1 MVAALDRVRGARE
14 RGAALVVAL
23 LVMAV
28 LLLLGTSFLTVS
40 STELEIARNAHDA
53 TQAFYLAE
61 TGLARVRRDVLA
73 QFSGPYRAGCPQ
85 FETFADLRR
94 PVLLTGEP
102 LGMPGQQLDED
113 GSATCGPPRSGAF
126 YPLLDAQNQ
135 PGSAEGLTWRLVPYA
150 TPGTDGT
157 YRVEVR
163 NATAKS
169 LDVRVTASVGAAT
182 RATRQIEATLQV
194 ERFSPADHAVFVDG
208 GVWPLRSAGV
218 QGRFLLAGSV
228 FAKGWS
234 GSYPALRLGEGGA
247 PDQIV
252 NWYKEM
258 DPVLRIAVPPLTST
272 ANEVA
277 DLEAVVRVFQGPV
290 EIVHPS
296 ASVGEPETAG
306 NQVKE
311 PLVAVYTNHG
321 VTGAPGAAAVYAD
334 SGPLQPFDLPRE
346 LVAFPELRGPYS
358 GPPLPSAATPLSH
371 DAFLQAGALPIE
383 GGLILDAATP
393 SFSYPPG
400 LSDLGQCAANCLI
413 YSNAR
418 TGGGSSGESAPPT
431 LQIRGVVW
439 VRGDVLLGG
448 QGAQRLP
455 AIRYQGA
462 GTLYARSGPPDGG
475 VPAGSITVTAD
486 LLPPAGFPPTA
497 ENPPGEGRFPSDHR
511 LGLIASA
518 WVLLGDWTSGQEF
531 AASPPTLRIAAS
543 VHADYGMYNYWPY
556 QIAGSVVARYLYI
569 WRGASI
575 YYVPDLVRSRPPGM
589 PGVVPPKLASPF
601 FVKTAAWRDVLP

>member
-1 MVAALDRVRGARE
+1 MAAALDRVRGARE

-23 LVMAV
+23 LVMAM

-53 TQAFYLAE
+53 TRAFYLAE

-73 QFSGPYRAGCPQ
+73 QFSGPYQAGCGQ
-85 FETFADLRR
+85 LAAYADLRR

-102 LGMPGQQLDED
+102 LGVPGQRLDQD

-135 PGSAEGLTWRLVPYA
+135 PGSAEGPTWRVVPYA
-150 TPGTDGT
+150 TPGAEGT

-163 NATAKS
+163 NATANA
-169 LDVRVTASVGAAT
+169 LDVRVTASAGAAT
-182 RATRQIEATLQV
+182 GATRQLEATLQV
-194 ERFSPADHAVFVDG
+194 ERFSPAEHAVFVDG

-218 QGRFLLAGSV
+218 QGRILLAGSV
-228 FAKGWS
+228 FARGWS

-258 DPVLRIAVPPLTST
+258 DPVLRAAVPPLPST
-272 ANEVA
+272 PDEAA
-277 DLEAVVRVFQGPV
+277 DLRAVVRVFQGPV
-290 EIVHPS
+290 EISHPS

-311 PLVAVYTNHG
+311 PLATVYTNHG
-321 VTGAPGAAAVYAD
+321 FAGTPGAAAAYAD
-334 SGPLQPFDLPRE
+334 SGPFARFDLPRE

-358 GPPLPSAATPLSH
+358 GAPLLAQAPPPSH
-371 DAFLQAGALPIE
+371 DAFLRAGALTIE

-400 LSDLGQCAANCLI
+400 LADLGQCAANCLI
-413 YSNAR
+413 YVSGQS
-418 TGGGSSGESAPPT
+418 GGGGFVGAAPPT
-431 LQIRGVVW
+431 LQVQGIVW

-448 QGAQRLP
+448 QGAQRLG
-455 AIRYQGA
+455 AIRYKGA
-462 GTLYARSGPPDGG
+462 GTLYARSDAPDGG
-475 VPAGSITVTAD
+475 LPAGSITITAD

-497 ENPPGEGRFPSDHR
+497 ENAPGEGRFPSRHR
-511 LGLIASA
+511 LGLIASG
-518 WVLLGDWTSGQEF
+518 WTLLGDWTTGQEF

-575 YYVPDLVRSRPPGM
+575 YYVPELARYRPPGM

-601 FVKTAAWRDVLP
+601 FVKTVAWRDVLP